1 MNTSELKYTAA
12 ARRWKRYYMHGPI
25 KIINTRN
32 KVRMM
37 SFGQVDDLSEGGL
50 GMYCHQALDVNE
62 TVEIEFQIPAS
73 KSSLRF
79 LGTVRNSGDGR
90 YGIEFSDLGAH
101 EKEELAR
108 ACRTLSNVQGR

>member
-1 MNTSELKYTAA
+1 
-12 ARRWKRYYMHGPI
+12 
-25 KIINTRN
+25 
-32 KVRMM
+32 MM

-50 GMYCHQALDVNE
+50 GLYCPQALDVNE

-79 LGTVRNSGDGR
+79 LGTVRNASDGR
-90 YGIEFSDLGAH
+90 YGIEFRDLGVS

-108 ACRTLSNVQGR
+108 ACRTLSTVQGR